1 MYNGRM
7 IEIEIKAHV
16 YDKEKLRNTL
26 KTFAQYQQTVER
38 SDLYY
43 HIPVKEIPG
52 QKPYITAR
60 IRTEI
65 KNINGKDNKTVY
77 VTYKKKELSENNIE
91 VNIEKETE
99 IKDENVL
106 ISLFNDAGFLL
117 AHKKAK
123 HVEDYITQTVFGN
136 ATLELCNIPP
146 LGDFLEIEIL
156 SESDEPLKIQ
166 NIKEELKK
174 LLSRCEIPESCIE
187 PKYYTQ
193 MLSELEGKN

>member
-16 YDKEKLRNTL
+16 YDKEKLRSTL
-26 KTFAQYQQTVER
+26 KTFAEYQQTVDR
-38 SDLYY
+38 YDLYY
-43 HIPVKEIPG
+43 HIPVKEVPG

-65 KNINGKDNKTVY
+65 KSFNGKENKTVY

-99 IKDENVL
+99 IQDENVL
-106 ISLFNDAGFLL
+106 LSLFNDAGFTL
-117 AHKKAK
+117 AHKKTK
-123 HVEDYITQTVFGN
+123 HVEDYIAQTAFGN

-156 SESDEPLKIQ
+156 SESDEPLKIR